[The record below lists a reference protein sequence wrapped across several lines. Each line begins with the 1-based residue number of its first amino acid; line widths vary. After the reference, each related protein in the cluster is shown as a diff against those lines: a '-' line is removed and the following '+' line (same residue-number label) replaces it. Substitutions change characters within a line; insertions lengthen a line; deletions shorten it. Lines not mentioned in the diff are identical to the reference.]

1 MKRMKK
7 STAVTL
13 GLLIALVAGMSCVFA
28 AEFTKFS
35 SKFIKNFKDCDA
47 YEESIVSEY
56 EGKQFTTN
64 RKIIGWRN
72 SFCKYQE
79 TIKSPDDEYQ
89 LNCSF
94 SNIQVDELYESMKD
108 RAKEPQKYDLDI
120 FSEQTDKKGQTK
132 YVVVGSQTIKGNKA
146 YITWAKYQNNPY
158 FCKPQKI
165 K

>member
-1 MKRMKK
+1 MKK

-72 SFCKYQE
+72 SFCKCQ
-79 TIKSPDDEYQ
+79 
-89 LNCSF
+89 
-94 SNIQVDELYESMKD
+94 
-108 RAKEPQKYDLDI
+108 
-120 FSEQTDKKGQTK
+120 
-132 YVVVGSQTIKGNKA
+132 
-146 YITWAKYQNNPY
+146 
-158 FCKPQKI
+158 
-165 K
+165 

>member
-1 MKRMKK
+1 MKK

-72 SFCKYQE
+72 GFCKYEE
-79 TIKSPDDEYQ
+79 TIKSPEDEYQ

-94 SNIQVDELYESMKD
+94 SNIQVDELYNSMRNKSKD
-108 RAKEPQKYDLDI
+108 PETYELEMFAEQK
-120 FSEQTDKKGQTK
+120 DKKGQTK

>member
-1 MKRMKK
+1 MKK

-13 GLLIALVAGMSCVFA
+13 GLLIALVVGTSCVLA

-47 YEESIVSEY
+47 YEESIVSEF

-72 SFCKYQE
+72 GFCKYQE
-79 TIKSPDDEYQ
+79 TIQSPEDEYQ

-94 SNIQVDELYESMKD
+94 SNLQVDELYESMKSRSKD
-108 RAKEPQKYDLDI
+108 IEKYDLDI
-120 FSEQTDKKGQTK
+120 FMPQTDKKGQTK
-132 YVVVGSQTIKGNKA
+132 YTVVGNQTIKGNKA

>member
-1 MKRMKK
+1 MKK

-13 GLLIALVAGMSCVFA
+13 GLLVALVAGMSCVFA
-28 AEFTKFS
+28 AEITKFS

-56 EGKQFTTN
+56 EGKQFSTN

-72 SFCKYQE
+72 GFCKYQE
-79 TIKSPDDEYQ
+79 TIKSPENEYQ

-94 SNIQVDELYESMKD
+94 SSMQVDELYESMKNKS
-108 RAKEPQKYDLDI
+108 KELQKYDLDI
-120 FSEQTDKKGQTK
+120 FTQQTDKKGQNK

-158 FCKPQKI
+158 FCKPKKI
-165 K
+165 N

>member
-1 MKRMKK
+1 MKK

-13 GLLIALVAGMSCVFA
+13 GLLVALVAGMSCVFA
-28 AEFTKFS
+28 AEITKFS

-47 YEESIVSEY
+47 YEETVTSEY

-72 SFCKYQE
+72 GFCKYQE
-79 TIKSPDDEYQ
+79 TIKSPEDEYQ

-94 SNIQVDELYESMKD
+94 SNIQVDELYESMKS
-108 RAKEPQKYDLDI
+108 RSKELEKYDLDI
-120 FSEQTDKKGQTK
+120 FAPQKEKKEGTK
-132 YVVVGSQTIKGNKA
+132 YVVVGNQTIKGNKA
-146 YITWAKYQNNPY
+146 YIAWAKYQNNPY